1 MTALWT
7 AVLIVALAGWGM
19 KAAGPV
25 ALGGRE
31 LPGRARDVIALLAPV
46 LLAALLVTELAGP
59 RWSEVSWTQLVGVGV
74 VGAARA
80 LKAPILVAV
89 AAGVVATALLR
100 LAVA

>member
-1 MTALWT
+1 MTAMWI
-7 AVLIVALAGWGM
+7 AIVVVALASWAM

-31 LPGRARDVIALLAPV
+31 LPGRMRDVIALLAPV
-46 LLAALLVTELAGP
+46 LLAALLVTELGGP
-59 RWSEVSWTQLVGVGV
+59 RWSAVSWTQLVGVAA

-89 AAGVVATALLR
+89 AAGVVVTALLR